1 MSNINANMYQCV
13 QHKSHLYACC
23 SVNTQ
28 ACMPTA
34 LCNELMQAIFAVV
47 IYQIIGQLLAETWF
61 VAINSFF
68 EISLYQGVRSRV
80 DAWWDLVTC
89 MPVALLLQLL
99 EQVYNCN
106 VICLDILSSLG
117 HMTIT
122 ACHLSAKQKT
132 RAYLIFIDCASLYVM
147 NNNCIIT
154 RR

>member
-1 MSNINANMYQCV
+1 M
-13 QHKSHLYACC
+13 LL
-23 SVNTQ
+23 NTQ

-34 LCNELMQAIFAVV
+34 LCNELMQAIFVAA

-68 EISLYQGVRSRV
+68 KISLYQGVRSRI
-80 DAWWDLVTC
+80 DAC
-89 MPVALLLQLL
+89 MVGSCYMHVALLLQLL
-99 EQVYNCN
+99 EQVYDCN

-147 NNNCIIT
+147 NNNYIIT